1 MVLAFTF
8 LNFLKSALD
17 MEIRE
22 NSCCAKCFQA
32 SPMTM
37 VGHSLMP
44 GYDSH
49 RFMADAEGRGTEL
62 VIFDSDQIL
71 PCYVINYK

>member
-1 MVLAFTF
+1 
-8 LNFLKSALD
+8 
-17 MEIRE
+17 
-22 NSCCAKCFQA
+22 
-32 SPMTM
+32 MTM